1 LPAASSAGLNPS
13 WNVFGAPHSLETSV
27 FCRGWYQKSYM
38 NSWPFF
44 SRSQRSATEKSRAS
58 RTAKPPGRLP
68 SASPSIEI
76 VTMSPGMQ

>member
-44 SRSQRSATEKSRAS
+44 SRSHRSATEKSRAS
-58 RTAKPPGRLP
+58 STEPAGQVCRLRP
-68 SASPSIEI
+68 RASRP
-76 VTMSPGMQ
+76 